1 MSVDHAKGT
10 AELNGPCGALQRLAL
25 PCTPDRPA
33 PVESR
38 NADVR
43 GKELYSWDTPGRGL
57 FARQTE
63 TPKGSVMVLV
73 GRPGQQ
79 TSFFALFLPLSAASL
94 IGLAAHYWLATPM
107 TAGSYSDGAT
117 HSWPVL
123 TLVLATM
130 FAMALTVWLWG
141 AYGAARLTQRCR
153 PTAD

>member
-1 MSVDHAKGT
+1 M
-10 AELNGPCGALQRLAL
+10 
-25 PCTPDRPA
+25 
-33 PVESR
+33 
-38 NADVR
+38 
-43 GKELYSWDTPGRGL
+43 
-57 FARQTE
+57 
-63 TPKGSVMVLV
+63 

-79 TSFFALFLPLSAASL
+79 ISFFTLFLPLSAASL

-141 AYGAARLTQRCR
+141 AYGAARLAHRWR